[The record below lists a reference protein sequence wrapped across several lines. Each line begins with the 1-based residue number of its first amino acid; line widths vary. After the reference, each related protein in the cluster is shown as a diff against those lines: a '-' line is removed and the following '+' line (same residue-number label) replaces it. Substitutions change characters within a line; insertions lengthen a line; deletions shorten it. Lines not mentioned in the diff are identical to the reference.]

1 MKNIALIAAVIGA
14 SSSAFVQAD
23 NLGNLHGYATPFQ
36 ETKVIENKGQLADSG
51 KYGRLSGYGNSINKE
66 YKVSKGK
73 LASTGQYGRLSA
85 YGATTVVVEAGVI
98 AAR

>member
-36 ETKVIENKGQLADSG
+36 ETKVTENKGQLADSG
-51 KYGRLSGYGNSINKE
+51 KYGRLSGYSIVLLLRPL
-66 YKVSKGK
+66 VSLFQG
-73 LASTGQYGRLSA
+73 
-85 YGATTVVVEAGVI
+85 
-98 AAR
+98 